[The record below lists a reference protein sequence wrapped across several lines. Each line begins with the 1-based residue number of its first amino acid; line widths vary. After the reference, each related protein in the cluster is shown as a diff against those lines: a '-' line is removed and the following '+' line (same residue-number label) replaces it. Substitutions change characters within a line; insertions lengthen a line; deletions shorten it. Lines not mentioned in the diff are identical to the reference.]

1 MKPHS
6 ETKVVPEGEKEGWRR
21 IWPGISA
28 ALCLAF
34 SVLWTW
40 PAAWSSELVGRQSD
54 TLTTIWFLDAA
65 ARLPAD
71 PLSNL
76 GEPYHRLDSYLLW
89 LLALLLPGDPGALH
103 RALQVGG
110 IALTAWATERTA
122 AALGARTPWSL
133 LAGFG
138 FVGCGLASSALLEG
152 YVYPL
157 INPWLPLLVWALYQP
172 RSRHGLVAAMALLL
186 ALASNGY
193 LGACALLLVGAIGLF
208 QWRTA
213 AITLL
218 ASAPGLYFYLHK
230 LGEAPTPGPAGPST
244 SANLLALSYP
254 TAALD
259 QVDHSLLAVHPW
271 TLLALSLTAPVVLR
285 RQRWQPLAFAAG
297 VALLLSTGPSLAL
310 HGSRL
315 LFEWPWA
322 GLYGLDSLRFLRFP
336 VRLGW
341 VSVLCTTLLGAWVAG
356 ELARRSRSVWTVA
369 PLWLCLGVDLFC
381 GIQQPF
387 RQREQWATVPSI
399 YRPPGQDGDLLSLD
413 LLPEVTDERNDLG
426 RHFRALI
433 CYYQTGHRQP
443 IPERCLGVE
452 PGASPREQAAAQLLD
467 RLLKGQDI
475 PTEWVIGDSYSGGLP
490 VDRLVWHPDL
500 FRPGDR
506 ERLRLALEK
515 IDPAPTSSRD
525 GGEFLIAY
533 RLPGRH

>member
-1 MKPHS
+1 M
-6 ETKVVPEGEKEGWRR
+6 
-21 IWPGISA
+21 
-28 ALCLAF
+28 LCILF
-34 SVLWTW
+34 SVIWTW
-40 PAAWSSELVGRQSD
+40 PAAWSGELVGRQSD

-76 GEPYHRLDSYLLW
+76 GMPYQRLDSYLLW
-89 LLALLLPGDPGALH
+89 LLALLLPGDPAALH

-110 IALTAWATERTA
+110 VALTAWATERTA
-122 AALGARTPWSL
+122 AALGARAPWSL
-133 LAGFG
+133 FAGLG
-138 FVGCGLASSALLEG
+138 VVGCGLASSALLEG

-157 INPWLPLLVWALYQP
+157 INPWLPLLVWALYRP
-172 RSRHGLVAAMALLL
+172 GARYGLVAAVALLG

-193 LGACALLLVGAIGLF
+193 LGACALLLLGTIGLF
-208 QWRTA
+208 QWRQA
-213 AITLL
+213 AIALL
-218 ASAPGLYFYLHK
+218 AATPGLYFYLQN
-230 LGEAPTPGPAGPST
+230 LGGAPTPGPAGPST

-254 TAALD
+254 TPALD

-271 TLLALSLTAPVVLR
+271 TLLALAVSAPVVLR
-285 RQRWQPLAFAAG
+285 RQRWQPLALAAT

-322 GLYGLDSLRFLRFP
+322 GFYELDSMRFLRFP

-341 VSVLCTTLLGAWVAG
+341 VSVLCTALLGARVAG
-356 ELARRSRSVWTVA
+356 ELARRSQSWWRVA

-381 GIQQPF
+381 WVQQPF
-387 RQREQWATVPSI
+387 RQREQWAAVPSV
-399 YRPPGQDGDLLSLD
+399 YTAETGSEQGLVLD

-433 CYYQTGHRQP
+433 CYYQTHHQQP

-452 PGASPREQAAAQLLD
+452 PEAGPRERASAELVNLLLTGRTIPPGWAAGNGEEGSA
-467 RLLKGQDI
+467 GAPI
-475 PTEWVIGDSYSGGLP
+475 
-490 VDRLVWHPDL
+490 DRLVWHPDL

-506 ERLRLALEK
+506 ARLRPALEK
-515 IDPAPTSSRD
+515 LDPAPTSSTD
-525 GGEFLIAY
+525 GGEFLVVY
-533 RLPGRH
+533 RMPGAALR